1 MTTKQIPIWIDCDTG
16 TDDTVAIML
25 AHALP
30 ELQIVGLS
38 AVAGNSL
45 LCNTFPN
52 TRRVVHLL
60 GADYPVYPG
69 AERPLVREPHVAG
82 AFHGENGLGNVQ
94 LPLPDTAP
102 EQTPAWDALY
112 AAAKRMPG
120 ELRLVATG
128 PLTNVAI
135 ALTKYPDL
143 HGLLHSIALMGGAAV
158 GGNVTPAAEFNIYD
172 DPDAAQ
178 IVFKSGVPL
187 VMCGLDVTLQAVL
200 TPEDWDELAAT
211 GTPAGVFTK
220 ACLQKAWSFLQ
231 PIGFAGVAMHDTCP
245 VMYLAHPELFR
256 AEEAGVYVETRG
268 SITRGKTVTDL
279 YSDKQFETKNARVV
293 LGVDRDR
300 FIAIVKDCIRTLP

>member
-1 MTTKQIPIWIDCDTG
+1 MKKFPVWLDCDVG
-16 TDDTVAIML
+16 VDDAIAIMT
-25 AHALP
+25 AHALAEIDLLAISTVSGNAP
-30 ELQIVGLS
+30 LS
-38 AVAGNSL
+38 A
-45 LCNTFPN
+45 TFPN
-52 TRRVVHLL
+52 AHRMNGLMKTHYPIYK
-60 GADYPVYPG
+60 GADH
-69 AERPLVREPHVAG
+69 PLLVEPQYAA
-82 AFHGENGLGNVQ
+82 AFHGENGLGDVE
-94 LPLPDTAP
+94 LPLPEDAVMNV
-102 EQTPAWDALY
+102 TPAWDALY
-112 AAAKRMPG
+112 DCAKQHPG
-120 ELRLVATG
+120 ELRLIAIG

-143 HGLLHSIALMGGAAV
+143 KTLLHTILIMGGAAS
-158 GGNVTPAAEFNIYD
+158 GGNVTPAAEFNIYA

-178 IVFKSGVPL
+178 IVFKSGVPI

-211 GTPAGVFTK
+211 GTPASVFTK

-256 AEEAGVYVETRG
+256 VEEAGVYVETRG

-300 FIAIVKDCIRTLP
+300 FIAIVKDCIKTI

>member
-1 MTTKQIPIWIDCDTG
+1 MKKFPVWLDCDVG
-16 TDDTVAIML
+16 VDDAIAIMT
-25 AHALP
+25 AHALAEIDLLAISTVSGNAP
-30 ELQIVGLS
+30 LS
-38 AVAGNSL
+38 A
-45 LCNTFPN
+45 TFPN
-52 TRRVVHLL
+52 AHRMNGLMKTH
-60 GADYPVYPG
+60 YPVYKG
-69 AERPLVREPHVAG
+69 ADRPLLVEPQYAA
-82 AFHGENGLGNVQ
+82 AFHGENGLGDVE
-94 LPLPDTAP
+94 LPLPEDAVMNV
-102 EQTPAWDALY
+102 TPAWDALY
-112 AAAKRMPG
+112 DCAKQHPG
-120 ELRLVATG
+120 ELRLIAIG

-143 HGLLHSIALMGGAAV
+143 KTLLHTILIMGGAAS
-158 GGNVTPAAEFNIYD
+158 GGNVTPAAEFNIYA

-178 IVFKSGVPL
+178 IVFKSGVPIF
-187 VMCGLDVTLQAVL
+187 MCGLDVTLQAVL

-279 YSDKQFETKNARVV
+279 YSDKQFKTKNARVV

-300 FIAIVKDCIRTLP
+300 FIAIVKDCIKTI